1 MKNGG
6 LVAHPAR
13 SDDAAGPDHMEQ
25 ALDNGHLILNLANV
39 HVPGD
44 RLYLRSYLQIV
55 PVSECTSIFGISQI
69 SRMCTIVL
77 NLVRGER

>member
-25 ALDNGHLILNLANV
+25 ALDNGHLWDIVSGLGMFLYHDALR
-39 HVPGD
+39 PGH
-44 RLYLRSYLQIV
+44 LS
-55 PVSECTSIFGISQI
+55 
-69 SRMCTIVL
+69 
-77 NLVRGER
+77 